1 MKRKNISSQ
10 SPFEP
15 VFGYSRAVRVGNQI
29 HVAGTTAQ
37 PPDDQGDAYEQAA
50 GALQI
55 IRKALVEAG
64 ADFKD
69 VVRTVVYI
77 TDMKY
82 AEGITR
88 AHSEIFSGIL
98 PASTLVAISALA
110 KPHLVVEIEAY
121 AILEDDTSD

>member
-37 PPDDQGDAYEQAA
+37 PPHDQGDAYEQAA
-50 GALQI
+50 AALRI

-69 VVRTVVYI
+69 VVRTVVYV
-77 TDMKY
+77 TDM
-82 AEGITR
+82 AAHADGVTR
-88 AHSEIFSGIL
+88 AHGEMFGDIR
-98 PASTLVAISALA
+98 PASTLVAVTALLR
-110 KPHLVVEIEAY
+110 PELVVEIEAY
-121 AILEDDTSD
+121 AIVPDD

>member
-1 MKRKNISSQ
+1 MKRKNISSK

-37 PPDDQGDAYEQAA
+37 PPHDQGDAYEQAA
-50 GALQI
+50 AALRI

-121 AILEDDTSD
+121 AILENDSSD

>member
-10 SPFEP
+10 SPFEL